1 MATPEAASRASP
13 ETTPGA
19 IQAGVPGTQATT
31 PATTVAAAHAS
42 APGTTLATTARSH
55 LVMKYRAFFTGLVP
69 PNRIGDDK
77 LPTKKVKVCIF
88 SVIEC

>member
-19 IQAGVPGTQATT
+19 TQEAAPGTPATT
-31 PATTVAAAHAS
+31 PAAAHAA

-77 LPTKKVKVCIF
+77 LPTKKVKVCTF
-88 SVIEC
+88 SAIEC